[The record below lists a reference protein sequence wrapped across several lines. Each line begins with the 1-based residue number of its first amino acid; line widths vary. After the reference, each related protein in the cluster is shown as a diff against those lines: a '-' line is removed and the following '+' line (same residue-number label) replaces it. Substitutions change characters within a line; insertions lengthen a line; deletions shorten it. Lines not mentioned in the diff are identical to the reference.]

1 MTRLLATGAALL
13 FLTALGAC
21 GDDDGGDAEPQEPT
35 ESPTVKLRGVKFN
48 PDRVTIVAGD
58 TVTWVWDDGSVAHDI
73 EGDGF
78 SAELATEGEFEH
90 TFDDPGTYEYRCTV
104 HPPMTGEVIVV
115 EE

>member
-13 FLTALGAC
+13 LLTALGAC
-21 GDDDGGDAEPQEPT
+21 GDDSGDAGPQEPT
-35 ESPTVKLRGVKFN
+35 ESPTVTLRGVKYV

-73 EGDGF
+73 DGDGF
-78 SAELATEGEFEH
+78 STELQTEGEFEH

-115 EE
+115 EG